1 MPIDPRIALGYQP
14 TQVDGNL
21 NQLAQV
27 LKVQDLQ
34 QNQVLN
40 RLKVDEYQ
48 RGITDNNALRS
59 ALSAPDADPY
69 KALLGLGRVKEA
81 TDFAKGQ
88 ADLKK
93 SQAEADSK
101 GVDMAHKRI
110 DSWGQA
116 MGFVRQNPTPENAM
130 AAVQHLVT
138 MGIMP
143 PEKAQAAVAS
153 LAQNPTPQNIAQWAD
168 MGFRTAL
175 GAKEQ
180 LPKLETKNIGG
191 QTITQQIDPLSGRTA
206 TVNALQNTQTPDNAA
221 SNARMAADAAAGRA
235 VSIRG
240 QDVSAATSMRG
251 QNLANERA
259 RESNDSGRIPAGYRR
274 TAEGGLE
281 FIPGG
286 PADPNAAK
294 RAAPTE
300 FQGKAAMFGTR
311 AQEADRILSGLE
323 GSYSPAGI
331 NTKQALG
338 RTPVIGGALEAAGNV
353 ALSNSSQK
361 AEQAQRDFVNAVL
374 RLESGAAIS
383 ESEFDNARKQYFPEP
398 GDSKEKIA
406 QKAANRKTT
415 IQGLINNARPGSVD
429 TSPKS
434 GLPPDIAAILKKHG
448 GK

>member
-1 MPIDPRIALGYQP
+1 MPIDPRIALGYEP
-14 TQVDGNL
+14 AQVGNPV

-27 LKVQDLQ
+27 MQVRDMQ
-34 QNQVLN
+34 QNQLMN

-48 RGITDNNALRS
+48 RSIADNNALRQ

-69 KALLGLGRVKEA
+69 KALLGQGRVKDA
-81 TDFAKGQ
+81 TDYAKGQ

-93 SQAEADSK
+93 AQGE
-101 GVDMAHKRI
+101 VDAKAVETAHKRI
-110 DSWGQA
+110 DTWGQA

-143 PEKAQAAVAS
+143 AEKAQAAVAAF
-153 LAQNPTPQNIAQWAD
+153 AQNPTPENIAQWAD
-168 MGFRTAL
+168 VGFRTAL
-175 GAKEQ
+175 SAKEQ
-180 LPKLETKNIGG
+180 LPQFQTNNIGG
-191 QTITQQIDPLSGRTA
+191 QTVTQQRDPVTGKTV
-206 TVNALQNTQTPDNAA
+206 TVNTLQNTQTPDSVA
-221 SNARMAADAAAGRA
+221 SNARMAADAAASRA

-240 QDVSAATSMRG
+240 QDLLNARSKE
-251 QNLANERA
+251 ANERA
-259 RESNDSGRIPAGYRR
+259 REASESGKIPAGYRR
-274 TAEGGLE
+274 TADGGLE

-311 AQEADRILSGLE
+311 AQEADRILSELE
-323 GSYSPAGI
+323 GKYSPAGI
-331 NTKQALG
+331 NTKEALG
-338 RTPVIGGALEAAGNV
+338 RTPLVGGALEAGANV
-353 ALSNSSQK
+353 ALSSSSQK

-383 ESEFDNARKQYFPEP
+383 QSEFDNARKQYFPEP
-398 GDSKEKIA
+398 GDDKEKIA

-415 IQGLINNARPGSVD
+415 IQGLLNNARPGAVD
-429 TSPKS
+429 TSPKPKVS
-434 GLPPDIAAILKKHG
+434 GLPPDIAAILQKHG